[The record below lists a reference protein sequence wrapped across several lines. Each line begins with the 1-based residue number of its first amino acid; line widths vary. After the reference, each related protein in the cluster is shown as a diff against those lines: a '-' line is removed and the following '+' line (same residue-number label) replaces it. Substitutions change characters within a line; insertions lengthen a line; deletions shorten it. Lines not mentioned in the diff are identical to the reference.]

1 MDVSRLILT
10 ALLGAGPA
18 FAQAPAGPRIQTP
31 LLRVEFDDRLRSR
44 IIARS
49 GDRET
54 PLGPFTA
61 ADGLLG
67 APTAFHLVSSRTE
80 PVADVFGKG
89 ERLVVEGASG
99 RLRTTVAV
107 TVYPAYPALAF
118 FDVDYVNGG
127 ASALLHKG
135 WTRNAYTLDAVKAGP
150 GPAWWSYQSGSYS
163 NRPNW
168 IVPLRPGFRQRNFL
182 GMNATDYGGGT
193 PVVDVWNRE
202 RGLGVGHLGTAP
214 EAVSLPVAMGR
225 DGRVQV
231 GIRLDRAGSLAPGET
246 LRGPRTFV
254 SVHRGDCFETLA
266 SYRRLMAL
274 QGLTMEKAP
283 DSAFE
288 PMWCAW
294 GYGRTMTP
302 AQIYGTLPTAKRL
315 GFKWVTVDD
324 GWQDNYADWLLDPRK
339 FPRGDADMKAIVD
352 RVHADGFRA
361 QVWWAPLMG
370 QRGSRLQREHPEQ
383 ALLNP
388 DGSRRK
394 ISWWPTFYLCPAD
407 PAVIEQTRAL
417 VRKMVGEWGF
427 DGLKLDGQYLNG
439 IPPCHNPAHHHASPD
454 DASKA
459 IPAYIR
465 MITETARALKPDVL
479 VEFCPCGTSFAF
491 HTMPGYTM
499 AVASDPHDSYQVRT
513 KGKVLKALMG
523 DGVAYFGDHVE
534 LSDHASDFASTV
546 AVGGV
551 VGSQFVL
558 PSLAPKRS
566 TSDLTP
572 ARAAD
577 FEKWVGLYS
586 RLMLSRGEYL
596 GSLYD
601 LGFDL
606 PEAHAI
612 RKGDALYYG
621 FFAQAWDGAVE
632 LRGLGTGTYRI
643 TDYENGRDLG
653 QVTGPTARL
662 PLAFKGHLLL
672 EATPL

>member
-1 MDVSRLILT
+1 MAFSRILPI
-10 ALLGAGPA
+10 ALLAAAAA
-18 FAQAPAGPRIQTP
+18 FAQAPARIQTP
-31 LLRVEFDDRLRSR
+31 RLRVEFDGQLRSR
-44 IIARS
+44 IIARD

-61 ADGLLG
+61 AQGLAG
-67 APTAFHLVSSRTE
+67 IRTAFHLVSSRTE

-89 ERLVVEGASG
+89 ERLVLEGASG
-99 RLRTTVAV
+99 PLRTTIAV
-107 TVYPAYPALAF
+107 TVYPAWPALAF
-118 FDVDYVNGG
+118 FDVDYANGG
-127 ASALLHKG
+127 ATPLAHRG
-135 WTRNAYTLDAVKAGP
+135 WIRNAYTLDAAGP
-150 GPAWWSYQSGSYS
+150 APAWWSYQCGSYAS
-163 NRPNW
+163 RPNW
-168 IVPLRPGFRQRNFL
+168 ILPLRPGFRQRNFL
-182 GMNATDYGGGT
+182 GMNAPDYGGGT
-193 PVVDVWNRE
+193 PVVDVWNR
-202 RGLGVGHLGTAP
+202 RVGLGVGHLGTAP

-231 GIRLDRAGSLAPGET
+231 GIRLDRAGSLAPGAT

-254 SVHRGDCFETLA
+254 SVHRGDCFDTLV
-266 SYRRLMAL
+266 SYRRLMGL
-274 QGLTMEKAP
+274 QGLTMAQAP

-294 GYGRTMTP
+294 GYGRAMTP

-324 GWQDNYADWLLDPRK
+324 GWQDNYADWLLDPKK
-339 FPRGDADMKAIVD
+339 FPGGDADMKKIVD
-352 RVHADGFRA
+352 RIHADGFRA

-370 QRGSRLQREHPEQ
+370 QRGSALMREHPGE

-417 VRKMVGEWGF
+417 VKKLVGEWGF

-439 IPPCHNPAHHHASPD
+439 VPPCHNPAHHHASPD
-454 DASKA
+454 DAPRA
-459 IPAYIR
+459 LPAYIQ
-465 MITETARALKPDVL
+465 MIADTARALKPDAL
-479 VEFCPCGTSFAF
+479 VEFCPCGTSYAF
-491 HTMPGYTM
+491 HTMPAYNM

-534 LSDHASDFASTV
+534 LSDHASDFASTL

-558 PSLAPKRS
+558 PALAPKRS

-572 ARAAD
+572 ARAVD

-612 RKGDALYYG
+612 RKGDSLYYG
-621 FFAQAWDGAVE
+621 FFATTWDGSVE
-632 LRGLGTGTYRI
+632 LRGLEARTYRI
-643 TDYENGRDLG
+643 TDYEHGRDLG

-662 PLAFKGHLLL
+662 PLAFQGHLLL
-672 EATPL
+672 EAAPAR